1 MSEDQID
8 LFSPLKS
15 PISPDT
21 QRLNLLALARVRG
34 IGEASLK
41 TFLKVFKDLQL
52 VWEASS
58 EELRHISAEAGL
70 RLTDD

>member
-8 LFSPLKS
+8 LFSPFKS

-41 TFLKVFKDLQL
+41 AFLRAFTDLQR
-52 VWEASS
+52 VWDTSP
-58 EELRHISAEAGL
+58 EELHRIA
-70 RLTDD
+70 